1 MKLTQRTTA
10 TGVTLND
17 TFIHVVNTGDT
28 SQDPTGSSYKVP
40 LSLLSPLFTGGTG
53 VSGSGTTNQVTYW
66 DSSSSITSDTGFTWD
81 GSTMKITKNSTV
93 GGIIVDT
100 SGDPTPA
107 SFSDKYQAGF
117 FLSESSNNDY
127 DPTDL
132 NSTYNTLSIAT
143 VGLGFQ
149 TQGKIGPGI
158 AFTFADDAATGG
170 ANASIRVVKSDTDI
184 SGETKDGTLLVLGTR
199 EADTGTGFATVKES
213 IRIGHNQYV
222 GINYTPDNSTN
233 PTAMLTLGTN
243 ASDDATLA
251 MREING
257 TPDQITNYGQFYVKS
272 SDSKPYFKDSSGI
285 EYDITTGTSGSTG
298 GSGGMTWNLLTD
310 AFGATTLSPNNGYVM
325 RDVSGVG
332 PKLLTLPS
340 TGVNVGDKIE
350 ILATDEGGVGSLVDW
365 NLLEGNANDVIFYT
379 YWVPDPGLHGEYMT
393 IEGNKSSSPLLTF
406 INETTTAYDTRKRNA
421 HFTLTCIADLSP
433 GYTWQINALDG
444 QVIN

>member
-1 MKLTQRTTA
+1 
-10 TGVTLND
+10 
-17 TFIHVVNTGDT
+17 
-28 SQDPTGSSYKVP
+28 
-40 LSLLSPLFTGGTG
+40 
-53 VSGSGTTNQVTYW
+53 
-66 DSSSSITSDTGFTWD
+66 FTWD

-107 SFSDKYQAGF
+107 SFSNKYQAGF

-298 GSGGMTWNLLTD
+298 VVGGSGTNNYITKWTPDGSTLEDSSIRDNGTVGINVAPDPNIQFQVSTLNATGISVVHNGTSGLRKGIEISHLGNGSSSKCGQEINIANGTGAQVGLSVLGD
-310 AFGATTLSPNNGYVM
+310 GSNGTGIFGASYNLTASPNNGNKGVEIKLNGPSISDNIGLDVQATNFGTGGGYALKL
-325 RDVSGVG
+325 RDG
-332 PKLLTLPS
+332 T
-340 TGVNVGDKIE
+340 E
-350 ILATDEGGVGSLVDW
+350 
-365 NLLEGNANDVIFYT
+365 
-379 YWVPDPGLHGEYMT
+379 
-393 IEGNKSSSPLLTF
+393 
-406 INETTTAYDTRKRNA
+406 
-421 HFTLTCIADLSP
+421 TLTGGKFLRDMGNGKANWADITSADTT
-433 GYTWQINALDG
+433 GASDTFQSADG
-444 QVIN
+444 KTITVTNGLITSIV